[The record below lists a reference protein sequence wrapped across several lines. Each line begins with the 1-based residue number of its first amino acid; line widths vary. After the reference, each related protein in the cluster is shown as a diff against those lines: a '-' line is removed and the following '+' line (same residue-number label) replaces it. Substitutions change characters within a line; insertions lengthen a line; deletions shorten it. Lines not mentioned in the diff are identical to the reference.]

1 MDRSLS
7 IDKNN
12 DYYNDSTLLLL
23 SDNDYEVVH
32 LNKSIVMIPFSISSK
47 YSSQYVSALRDIM
60 TPDELDYIVD
70 KVNDSIQS
78 NVACIPVQ
86 VLSYGLCICSLGL
99 SLLLPKICITGA
111 ETNAN
116 NILEQISL
124 TSKYY
129 DRKITFHI
137 IKNMFTS
144 HIIIRYP
151 KYLKNDIETIKLDND
166 NNSYISNNK
175 KGT

>member
-7 IDKNN
+7 N
-12 DYYNDSTLLLL
+12 DDHNNDSTLLLQ
-23 SDNDYEVVH
+23 SDNDYEIVH

-47 YSSQYVSALRDIM
+47 YSSQYVSDLRNIM
-60 TPDELDYIVD
+60 TPDEVHYIVD
-70 KVNDSIQS
+70 KVNNSIQS
-78 NVACIPVQ
+78 NIACIPIQ

-99 SLLLPKICITGA
+99 SLLLPKICIIDA

-129 DRKITFHI
+129 DRNISFHI
-137 IKNMFTS
+137 VKNIFTS
-144 HIIIRYP
+144 NIIIKYP

-166 NNSYISNNK
+166 NNNYINDNK